1 MSPKGLLKPWL
12 DTDTPVWMNCA
23 KALAAQKAARYVKR
37 EARSPE
43 RRVMLTVQ
51 NLDNQV
57 GRLYVLSRL
66 PGLAGHAHTRT
77 VTAPYYNLVRLAPW
91 HKSRAS
97 QGSAQRSLRGLLYF

>member
-1 MSPKGLLKPWL
+1 
-12 DTDTPVWMNCA
+12 
-23 KALAAQKAARYVKR
+23 
-37 EARSPE
+37 
-43 RRVMLTVQ
+43 MLTVQ

-77 VTAPYYNLVRLAPW
+77 VTAPYYNLVRLAPR